1 MASFTRQ
8 FEQLVHHHYTNDVL
22 PIIAFEVCHTVT
34 TSCVLMALSL
44 RHRSRLPEY
53 PSCVLITILAYCITK
68 ATKQI
73 GTEKSMIDI
82 ETAVYIM
89 RLVIIN

>member
-1 MASFTRQ
+1 MYRMASFTRQ

-22 PIIAFEVCHTVT
+22 PIIAFEVCLTVP
-34 TSCVLMALSL
+34 TSCVFMG
-44 RHRSRLPEY
+44 HWSRLLEY
-53 PSCVLITILAYCITK
+53 PSCVLITILAYCLTK

>member
-8 FEQLVHHHYTNDVL
+8 FEQLVHHYYTNDVL
-22 PIIAFEVCHTVT
+22 PITAFEVGPTVAT
-34 TSCVLMALSL
+34 ICLFIAPSVRHWSSL
-44 RHRSRLPEY
+44 AEY